1 MRDLSIEI
9 TKLIGE
15 IHPAAFTGD
24 VAEIGLATARVAD
37 ALGGMFALIRKHAP
51 NEATAQKAMK
61 QMVERALRFAED
73 AQTAADGLRGQVVAA
88 PDRRQ

>member
-9 TKLIGE
+9 TRLVGE
-15 IHPAAFTGD
+15 IHPTAFTGD
-24 VAEIGLATARVAD
+24 AGEIGFATARVAD

-51 NEATAQKAMK
+51 NEATAQQAMK
-61 QMVERALRFAED
+61 MMVERALRFAGE
-73 AQTAADGLRGQVVAA
+73 AQTAADGLRGQVIAP